1 MLHSQPFPSN
11 CTDAILY
18 MGSNTSGTNLYYS
31 KSGSG
36 WDAGQHS
43 NAGQIIAS
51 ITYFANT

>member
-51 ITYFANT
+51 ITYFAT